1 MAARRLGEGAVA
13 GLDGE
18 RQGPQGVRGRRD
30 RVLPGPGAPPGG
42 LRLVGQLPALGLRQR
57 GLDGQADRGRGGRH
71 RDRPDPGPLHRD
83 LRLPRSGAEL
93 QLRLLRVGRGQ
104 PTVHH
109 PRAAAGR
116 GLAQRRLVRAGPVRP
131 PQAGHPL
138 APGRAVRPL
147 PRRPRA
153 AGHLAT
159 PTPYAKGPGTPGP
172 FGMYAAPMAGIQ
184 ERYERLLEG
193 GLALAAD
200 LSLPATLQRIV
211 ELAAG
216 LTGARYG
223 AMGVLGRDGTITDF
237 VTTGIT
243 AEERAAMGHIPYGR
257 GILGVLIN
265 DARPLRLRDIA
276 EDPRSVGLPP
286 NHPPMRSF
294 LGVPVKAGG
303 RVYGNLYMTEKAGGE
318 DFDADDERALS
329 LLAAQAG
336 AAIEAANLFEQAN
349 DRAQRLEAIRAIS
362 TAILAGTDTGELLG
376 LIVRHARALAGTDMA
391 AVAVPVDGERLA
403 VEAADGLLAGQL
415 LGTVFPAEGS
425 VTGDVIRTGKAVV
438 LADAG
443 ADPRVAQPIV
453 AAGAGPAVFIPL
465 AVRGRILGTLTVA
478 NGRGGPLLRE
488 TEVQLVETFAEQA
501 AVAIE
506 YGRLQREL
514 QRLALLEDRERIA
527 KELHDGAIQALFAVG
542 MGLQGSAAL
551 AASEELRSRLQD
563 AVEEV
568 DRVIRDLRNYIFGL
582 RPGILADRQL
592 DQALQRLCEEFQQ
605 RTGVV
610 AIAEIDPQ
618 VAAEL
623 SSQAGD
629 VVQLAREAL
638 SNVSRHAE
646 ATTCRVS
653 LYRTEAGDVLE
664 VDDDGRGFDPA
675 AATGT
680 GHGLRN
686 VQERAER
693 LGGQAEIHSIP
704 GEGTRVRVTI
714 PG

>member
-1 MAARRLGEGAVA
+1 MASIH
-13 GLDGE
+13 D
-18 RQGPQGVRGRRD
+18 
-30 RVLPGPGAPPGG
+30 
-42 LRLVGQLPALGLRQR
+42 
-57 GLDGQADRGRGGRH
+57 
-71 RDRPDPGPLHRD
+71 
-83 LRLPRSGAEL
+83 
-93 QLRLLRVGRGQ
+93 
-104 PTVHH
+104 
-109 PRAAAGR
+109 
-116 GLAQRRLVRAGPVRP
+116 
-131 PQAGHPL
+131 
-138 APGRAVRPL
+138 
-147 PRRPRA
+147 
-153 AGHLAT
+153 
-159 PTPYAKGPGTPGP
+159 
-172 FGMYAAPMAGIQ
+172 
-184 ERYERLLEG
+184 RYERLLEA
-193 GLALAAD
+193 GLVLAAD
-200 LSLPATLQRIV
+200 LTLPATLQRIV

-223 AMGVLGRDGTITDF
+223 ALGVLGRDGVITEF
-237 VTTGIT
+237 ITTGVT
-243 AEERAAMGHIPYGR
+243 EEQRAAIGHIPVGR
-257 GILGVLIN
+257 GILGVLID
-265 DARPLRLRDIA
+265 DARPLRLHDIA
-276 EDPRSVGLPP
+276 EDPRSVGVPP

-303 RVYGNLYMTEKAGGE
+303 RVYGNLYMTEKDGGE
-318 DFDADDERALS
+318 DFDADDERALI

-391 AVAVPVDGERLA
+391 SLALPVDNERLA

-415 LGTVFPAEGS
+415 RGTVFPADGS

-443 ADPRVAQPIV
+443 ADPRSAQPIV

-488 TEVQLVETFAEQA
+488 SEVQLVETFAEQA
-501 AVAIE
+501 AVALE
-506 YGRLQREL
+506 YARLQGQL
-514 QRLALLEDRERIA
+514 QRLAVLEDRERIA

-542 MGLQGSAAL
+542 MGLQGSAML
-551 AASEELRSRLQD
+551 AGDDELRGRLQH
-563 AVEEV
+563 AVEEL

-592 DQALQRLCEEFQQ
+592 DQALQRLCEEFQE
-605 RTGVV
+605 RTGVL
-610 AIAEIDPQ
+610 AIAEVDPA

-623 SSQAGD
+623 TGRAAD

-646 ATTCRVS
+646 AATCRVS
-653 LYRTEAGDVLE
+653 LYRDTDGAVLE

-680 GHGLRN
+680 GTGQGLRN
-686 VQERAER
+686 LRERAEG
-693 LGGQAEIHSIP
+693 LGGRAEIQSAP
-704 GEGTRVRVTI
+704 GEGTRVRVRI
-714 PG
+714 PR